1 MRGTTSNT
9 NTFTKCTE
17 KFFMFINAETLRNSY
32 PNFIIKG
39 MRKVHLKLEGSPKAH
54 LRTSNLI

>member
-17 KFFMFINAETLRNSY
+17 KFKTFFMFINAETLLNSY

-54 LRTSNLI
+54 